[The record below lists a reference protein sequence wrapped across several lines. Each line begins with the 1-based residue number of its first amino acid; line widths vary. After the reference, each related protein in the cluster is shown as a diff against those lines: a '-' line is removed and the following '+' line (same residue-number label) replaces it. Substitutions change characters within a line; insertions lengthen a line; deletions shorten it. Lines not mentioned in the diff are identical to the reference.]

1 MTLCPSG
8 DAHMTL
14 AGKVKEWDMLKD
26 CGVVDG
32 STVFVSERLRG
43 GAVHKSKRQN
53 KRREKF
59 RSSLRRNDRVKNTR

>member
-32 STVFVSERLRG
+32 STVFVSYAAEQSTRARGKTKEERNF
-43 GAVHKSKRQN
+43 GAA
-53 KRREKF
+53 
-59 RSSLRRNDRVKNTR
+59 